1 MSRRL
6 LNHVLAGA
14 VALALLPTAAAACPR
29 ASVNGA
35 DAAIRPESR
44 LDQALADAAIRAEV
58 NYQRCRAGLPAL
70 TEAEGRRIV
79 AARHAIWMARTRTLS
94 HTSAMPGQSTTLARI
109 KASGLTFRAASEN
122 IGRIARFQIDDR
134 SFRIAASARCSF
146 LDGSGRAIP
155 PHTYSSLAR
164 TIVARWMAS
173 QAHRRNVLDR
183 RVTRVG
189 SGIGFDSAGPY
200 CGSYYVSLGFAG

>member
-1 MSRRL
+1 MSGRP

-14 VALALLPTAAAACPR
+14 VALALLPTAAAGCSR

-44 LDQALADAAIRAEV
+44 IDQALADAAIRAEV

-70 TEAEGRRIV
+70 TEAEGLRNV

-94 HTSAMPGQSTTLARI
+94 HKSSTPGQSTTLARI
-109 KASGLTFRAASEN
+109 NASGLRFRAASEN
-122 IGRIARFQIDDR
+122 IGRIARFQIDGR
-134 SFRIAASARCSF
+134 SFRIAESARCSF
-146 LDGSGRAIP
+146 LGSSGRAIP

-164 TIVARWMAS
+164 TIVTRWMAS
-173 QAHRRNVLDR
+173 HAHRRNVLDR
-183 RVTRVG
+183 KVTRVG
-189 SGIGFDSAGPY
+189 SGIGFDPAGPY
-200 CGSYYVSLGFAG
+200 CGSYYVSLSFAG